1 MKIAVCED
9 NEVLAKNYAEIAGYI
24 LSDVGVE
31 STCDIFLSVS
41 EILTSDVEYDLL
53 LLDCE
58 LPDGSGIEA
67 AKKLKQAHNELCII
81 IITAHEQYVY
91 DSFEAEAFRYL
102 LKPLNIEKFEKA
114 IYAFLEKR
122 KAGAFLPTRTPDRQ
136 VMYLKIS
143 DIMYIEAFGKKS
155 KVKIGDS
162 LTDVFDSISEMDE
175 KLRSFN
181 FMRIHRSYLVNF
193 AYIDKVVHNTAVM
206 KNGDEILVSRRVR
219 REFNQRMNEWLRKG
233 Y

>member
-9 NEVLAKNYAEIAGYI
+9 NEVLAKNYADVASYI
-24 LSDVGVE
+24 LSDVGVD
-31 STCDIFLSVS
+31 STCDIFLSIS
-41 EILTSDVEYDLL
+41 ELLASDVEYDLL

-67 AKKLKQAHNELCII
+67 AKKLKHVHGDLCII
-81 IITAHEQYVY
+81 IITAYEQYVY
-91 DSFEAEAFRYL
+91 DSFEAEPFRYL

-122 KAGAFLPTRTPDRQ
+122 RTGAFLPIQTPDKQ
-136 VMYLKIS
+136 AVYLKIS

-155 KVKIGDS
+155 KVKIGDN
-162 LTDVFDSISEMDE
+162 LTVAFDSIAEMEE
-175 KLRSFN
+175 KLRDCN

-193 AYIDKVVHNTAVM
+193 AFIDKVVHNTAVM
-206 KNGDEILVSRRVR
+206 KNGDEILISRRAR
-219 REFNQRMNEWLRKG
+219 QEFNRKMNEWLRKG